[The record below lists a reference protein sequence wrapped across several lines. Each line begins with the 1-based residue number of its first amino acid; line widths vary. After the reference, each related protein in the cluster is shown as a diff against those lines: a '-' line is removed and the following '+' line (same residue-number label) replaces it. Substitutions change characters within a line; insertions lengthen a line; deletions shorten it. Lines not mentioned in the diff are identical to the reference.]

1 MFLIV
6 NYSKDKINVIL
17 STLYSVSI
25 AAIVVTSESQRGTSR
40 LFRAGAPSGFEGVV
54 KIILSA
60 LGATLDQPFFTLL
73 RLHGDQANYFRSV
86 SACACLI
93 DPVGYPCG
101 IGGI

>member
-1 MFLIV
+1 MVLIV
-6 NYSKDKINVIL
+6 NYSKHKINVIL
-17 STLYSVSI
+17 YAASI
-25 AAIVVTSESQRGTSR
+25 AAIVLGPPAASR
-40 LFRAGAPSGFEGVV
+40 CFSPFTGDRRLAAKLEVV

-86 SACACLI
+86 SACACFI

-101 IGGI
+101 IGGN